1 MNIGQRIKALRSSK
15 MMTQSELAG
24 TEITR
29 NMLSRIEN
37 GNALPSLPTLIYL
50 AEKLGVPAGFLLA
63 DDNDDTFYK
72 KNSILPDIRKAYAAG
87 DWSICRDLC
96 ESINDADDELNYLIA
111 MCDFNSGVDAF
122 SDGNLRLAKTLF
134 ESVCSVD
141 DYPEY
146 PVTETKLKSSVY
158 LAYMREIS
166 PSFDS
171 DEAAANV
178 PDSTL
183 SDPFCRYCSV
193 FIGINSGNEEK
204 TVIDTAKYA
213 SLTDNDN
220 IFYSGHI
227 NARLMIK
234 AGNYAGAHACLKKLL
249 NDSVALPSPMLYF
262 IFSDLEL
269 CCGKLSDFKG
279 AYEYSGDKMGMMER
293 FFR

>member
-1 MNIGQRIKALRSSK
+1 MNIGQKIRFLRSSK

-37 GNALPSLPTLIYL
+37 GSALPSLPTLLYL
-50 AEKLGVPAGFLLA
+50 AEKLGVPAGYLLA
-63 DDNDDTFYK
+63 DDDDDTVYRK
-72 KNSILPDIRKAYAAG
+72 INILPDIRKAYAAG

-96 ESINDADDELNYLIA
+96 ESIKETDDELNYLIA
-111 MCDFNSGVDAF
+111 MCDFNSGTDAF
-122 SDGNLRLAKTLF
+122 SDGNLHRALTLF
-134 ESVCSVD
+134 ESVCSLD
-141 DYPEY
+141 EYPEY
-146 PVTETKLKSSVY
+146 PVREAKLKSSVY

-171 DEAAANV
+171 DDAASDV

-193 FIGINSGNEEK
+193 FISLNTDNDEK
-204 TVIDTAKYA
+204 TVIDAGKY
-213 SLTDNDN
+213 SKLTDSDN
-220 IFYSGHI
+220 IFYSAHI
-227 NARLMIK
+227 NSRLMIRS
-234 AGNYAGAHACLKKLL
+234 GNFAGAHACLKKLL
-249 NDSVALPSPMLYF
+249 NDSVSLPSPMLYF

-269 CCGKLSDFKG
+269 CCNKLSDFKG